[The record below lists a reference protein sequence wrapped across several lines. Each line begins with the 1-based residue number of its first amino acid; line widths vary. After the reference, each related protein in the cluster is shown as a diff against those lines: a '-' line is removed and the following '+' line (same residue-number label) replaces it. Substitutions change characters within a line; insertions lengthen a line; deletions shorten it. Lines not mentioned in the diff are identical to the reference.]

1 LPNREGETQKPLF
14 VNWLKQYLDLLDSRR
29 FRRKPQSNARQPEAW
44 IPAFRGD
51 DSTPHHTT
59 AAERRSILEGLFRNE
74 VFKYNSDQGNR
85 RVDLA

>member
-14 VNWLKQYLDLLDSRR
+14 VKWLKQYLDLLDSRR

-44 IPAFRGD
+44 IPA
-51 DSTPHHTT
+51 HHTT